1 LPLFDRNFGF
11 PGFPRR
17 RSKETTS
24 ASELSLAT
32 RISNPDNNKLAN
44 IEEPP

>member
-11 PGFPRR
+11 PGFARR